1 MLIDTHAHLA
11 HRMFGEGE
19 PRTPQSLLSSA
30 RAAGV
35 GAVVHIACRPD
46 EWAPAI
52 QLAEAHDNLYFAAGI
67 HPCDVNEFQL
77 EEQITQN
84 PPNTLAN
91 LTHALK
97 HPKCVAVG
105 ECGLDYHYP
114 NTNKTLQHNQFTYQL
129 RLAHQN
135 SLPVTVHSRDAEA
148 DTLAILAEHAA
159 NISFIIHC
167 FSGSPAFAEKALA
180 LGGYISFS
188 GIATFKK
195 SNEIRSIAASVPPN
209 RILVETDSPYLAPEP
224 FRGKRCE
231 PAYTLKTAEVLA
243 ESRGVSYADFAAQT
257 TANAQ
262 RIFTKMQIKS
272 GS

>member
-1 MLIDTHAHLA
+1 MLVDTHAHLA
-11 HRMFGEGE
+11 HRMYADAE

-35 GAVVHIACRPD
+35 GTVVHIACRPD

-52 QLAEAHDNLYFAAGI
+52 QLAEQHDNLYFAAGI

-77 EEQITQN
+77 EEQITEN
-84 PPNTLAN
+84 PPNNLAN
-91 LTHALK
+91 LTKALAN
-97 HPKCVAVG
+97 PKCVAVG

-114 NTNKTLQHNQFTYQL
+114 NTNKPLQHQQFIRQL
-129 RLAHQN
+129 QLAHHN

-148 DTLAILAEHAA
+148 DTLAILAEHA
-159 NISFIIHC
+159 SQVPFIIHC
-167 FSGSPAFAEKALA
+167 FSGTPAFAQKALE

-195 SNEIRSIAASVPPN
+195 SNEIREIAVSVPQN

-243 ESRGVSYADFAAQT
+243 QARGVSYAEFAAQT

-262 RIFTKMQIKS
+262 AIFTKMQIKS